1 MIYTVIITAGI
12 LVASSIIFPIYKI
25 VKDGWNTSYT
35 YNNSVDSYNPA
46 IENYDNVI
54 KKHSKAIKEREKM
67 TSKWDSI
74 LNTQK
79 EMTKV
84 MKFGVIS
91 RTQLILIFFI
101 SLGLSNT
108 LLILGNLDRDQFDIP
123 TAIGLVA
130 FLLISISFPIFVG
143 LYIIVKKKLK
153 DVIQQLD
160 EAIEKINE
168 IMANQNPR
176 RKEK

>member
-1 MIYTVIITAGI
+1 MIYAVIITAGI
-12 LVASSIIFPIYKI
+12 LVASSIIYPIYKI
-25 VKDGWNTSYT
+25 IKDGWNTSYT
-35 YNNSVDSYNPA
+35 HDNSVDLYNPA
-46 IENYDNVI
+46 IENYDNMI

-79 EMTKV
+79 EMKKV

-91 RTQLILIFFI
+91 RMQLILIFFI

-130 FLLISISFPIFVG
+130 FLLISISLPIFLG

-153 DVIQQLD
+153 DIIQQLD

-176 RKEK
+176 RREK

>member
-1 MIYTVIITAGI
+1 
-12 LVASSIIFPIYKI
+12 
-25 VKDGWNTSYT
+25 
-35 YNNSVDSYNPA
+35 
-46 IENYDNVI
+46 
-54 KKHSKAIKEREKM
+54 M

-79 EMTKV
+79 EMKKV

-91 RTQLILIFFI
+91 RMQLILIFFI

-130 FLLISISFPIFVG
+130 FLLISISLPIFLG

-168 IMANQNPR
+168 IMTNQNPR
-176 RKEK
+176 RREK

>member
-1 MIYTVIITAGI
+1 
-12 LVASSIIFPIYKI
+12 
-25 VKDGWNTSYT
+25 
-35 YNNSVDSYNPA
+35 
-46 IENYDNVI
+46 
-54 KKHSKAIKEREKM
+54 M
-67 TSKWDSI
+67 TSKLDLV
-74 LNTQK
+74 LNIQK
-79 EMTKV
+79 EMKKV
-84 MKFGVIS
+84 IKFGVIS

-108 LLILGNLDRDQFDIP
+108 LVILGNLDRDQFDIP
-123 TAIGLVA
+123 TAIGVVA

-160 EAIEKINE
+160 ETIEKLNE